1 MKNEIHQWKVSRVK
15 QPHSCGTSEVRHDH
29 SQCTIMFMGRR
40 TMSIV
45 WADSDI
51 TIDAL
56 IEVIHGLTTY
66 RVQYDKA

>member
-1 MKNEIHQWKVSRVK
+1 
-15 QPHSCGTSEVRHDH
+15 
-29 SQCTIMFMGRR
+29 
-40 TMSIV
+40 MSIV